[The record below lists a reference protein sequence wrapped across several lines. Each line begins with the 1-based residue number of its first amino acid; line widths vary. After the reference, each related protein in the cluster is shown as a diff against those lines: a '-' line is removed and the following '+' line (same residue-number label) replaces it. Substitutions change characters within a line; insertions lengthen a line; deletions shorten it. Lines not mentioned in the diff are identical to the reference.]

1 MKMTCWWGIK
11 VQVKPFWN
19 TDPSSN
25 WCALSPGSSIMK
37 PLSWNCK
44 PVHMISA
51 KTQDGGCGTYQYFDR
66 SKSPL
71 HNTLLWLENVVALD
85 TFASL
90 LWQRKV

>member
-1 MKMTCWWGIK
+1 